1 MTNQMILRPYQ
12 KDCSNAVVA
21 AWREAVSTLV
31 VMPTGTGKTVLF
43 ADLIR
48 RSFPRRAM
56 VLAHREELIWQAL
69 DKIKRVTGLNC
80 NNPDWCTV
88 SGAVAAS
95 LAASSVS
102 TRSSSSSFRTV
113 ADKGVAQPTGQSA
126 WRASARLLF
135 ELLLD

>member
-1 MTNQMILRPYQ
+1 MILRGYQ
-12 KDCSNAVVA
+12 RRCSDAVMQ
-21 AWREAVSTLV
+21 AWREVVSALV

-80 NNPDWCTV
+80 DIEMADHRAAMDGLFGGPAAGGWGNLIRAI
-88 SGAVAAS
+88 SGC
-95 LAASSVS
+95 
-102 TRSSSSSFRTV
+102 
-113 ADKGVAQPTGQSA
+113 
-126 WRASARLLF
+126 
-135 ELLLD
+135 